1 MNNSQPPQNRSVLNK
16 IFLSPNE
23 PRLRAGWRLLLQTI
37 FLLFLGGCLSVLL
50 VIFLLIVR
58 SPLRIT
64 PAGITPEVMLLGVIA
79 EVFAVTFSVFL
90 ARRFLDKRSI
100 ESLGLKLNTWT
111 LIDILAGILITLL
124 QMGLIYLIMS
134 WLGWTTFQGFAW
146 QFDPIGLILKNTL
159 LFFVI
164 FILVGWSEELL
175 CRGYQLQTIASGT
188 NLFWGVLLSSAIFG
202 VLHIFNP
209 GANWASTLGIFL
221 AGLFFAYAYI
231 RTRQLWLPIGMHLGW
246 NFFEG
251 VVFGFPVSG
260 LDIYPL
266 MRIRVQGPEL
276 WTGGVFGPEAG
287 LIVIP
292 ALLVGVLLV
301 HLYSRVRKGQNEP
314 GLES

>member
-1 MNNSQPPQNRSVLNK
+1 MDNLQSPKKRSALED
-16 IFLSPNE
+16 IFLSPDE

-37 FLLFLGGCLSVLL
+37 LLFFLGGCLSICLGIVLL
-50 VIFLLIVR
+50 IADPSLLEKLANL
-58 SPLRIT
+58 P
-64 PAGITPEVMLLGVIA
+64 PEYFLLGVVA
-79 EVFAVTFSVFL
+79 EAIAVTVSVFL

-100 ESLGLKLNTWT
+100 ESLGLKLDKWT
-111 LIDILAGILITLL
+111 VFDLLAGIGITLL
-124 QMGLIYLIMS
+124 QMGLMYLIMS
-134 WLGWTTFQGFAW
+134 GLGWITFQGFAW
-146 QFDPIGLILKNTL
+146 QFDPIGPVLKNTL

-164 FILVGWSEELL
+164 FILVGWTEELL

-202 VLHIFNP
+202 ILHIFNP

-221 AGLFFAYAYI
+221 AGLFFAYAYV
-231 RTRQLWLPIGMHLGW
+231 RTRRLWLPIGMHLGW

-292 ALLVGVLLV
+292 ALIVGAFLVY
-301 HLYSRVRKGQNEP
+301 LYSRGRKTTPTE
-314 GLES
+314 LES